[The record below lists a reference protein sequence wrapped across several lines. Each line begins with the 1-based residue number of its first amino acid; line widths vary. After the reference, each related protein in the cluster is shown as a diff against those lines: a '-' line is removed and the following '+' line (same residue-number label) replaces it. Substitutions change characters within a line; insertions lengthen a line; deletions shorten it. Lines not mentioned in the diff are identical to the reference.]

1 MRGNK
6 GIIKKTGIILLFIL
20 TFNIL
25 SLSHEIIKESLEKVV
40 VENTDFN
47 GYETWEENVEQYALM
62 HMNEKLEGVFYSTEI
77 GEMIDGTTI
86 VKFIDEKGK
95 MEAEIALM
103 RKKDRQWQV
112 LWENINNAI

>member
-1 MRGNK
+1 MRENK
-6 GIIKKTGIILLFIL
+6 GIIKKTGIILLLVL

-25 SLSHEIIKESLEKVV
+25 SLSYETIRDNLEKVV
-40 VENTDFN
+40 VENTDFKE
-47 GYETWEENVEQYALM
+47 YETWEENVEQYALM

-95 MEAEIALM
+95 MKAEIALM

-112 LWENINNAI
+112 LWENIISAI